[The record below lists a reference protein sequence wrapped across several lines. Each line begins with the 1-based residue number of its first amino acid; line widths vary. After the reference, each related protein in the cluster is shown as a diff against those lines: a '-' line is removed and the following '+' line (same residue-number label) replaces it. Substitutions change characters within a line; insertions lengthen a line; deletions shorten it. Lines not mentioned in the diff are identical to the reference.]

1 MLISLILGVASFSF
15 SFAGFGYG
23 LIAVPPLA
31 LILPVKLAV
40 AIPFPLTFPL
50 FFVHSYRYGHRLSWT
65 EIKPFLIGAAI
76 AVLFGAFSFHWFSEI
91 VMKRTLAMF
100 TVISILTARYSM
112 GEKFL
117 HRIAVTFPG
126 GTFLGILSG
135 WFMGAYTA
143 GGPPAV
149 ISATAKFPD
158 TEKAKGMLSV
168 YFLLVGLVLIV
179 LFLSN
184 GVLSLDTLEQ
194 SVLHLPAAIVG
205 FLLGDIFQKKVSRKG
220 YMTGVHLL
228 LFWAAILLS
237 PPIETAG

>member
-1 MLISLILGVASFSF
+1 MILGVASFSF

-23 LIAVPPLA
+23 LIAVPLLA

-40 AIPFPLTFPL
+40 AIQFPLTFPL
-50 FFVHSYRYGHRLSWT
+50 FFINTYRYGHQINWT
-65 EIKPFLIGAAI
+65 EIKPFFLGAAI

-100 TVISILTARYSM
+100 TVISILTARCSM

-117 HRIAVTFPG
+117 HRMAGTFPG
-126 GTFLGILSG
+126 GTFLGVLSG

-149 ISATAKFPD
+149 IYAAAKFPD

-168 YFLLVGLVLIV
+168 YFLLVGLVLVV
-179 LFLSN
+179 LFLFN
-184 GVLSLDTLEQ
+184 GMLSLNTLEQ
-194 SVLHLPAAIVG
+194 SVLHFPVVIFG

-220 YMTGVHLL
+220 YMRGVHLL
-228 LFWAAILLS
+228 LFLAATLLS
-237 PPIETAG
+237 FPD